1 MPEPSETSTP
11 AKSRKQKRTRLYAVV
26 AIGAGTFLMLAA
38 LEGILALFLSVP
50 ALAPNNMLRGM
61 QAYYLHFDRDLLQF
75 NPALTQHDP
84 DVSYLLRPGQ
94 GTFSNREFSVDIVAN
109 SVGLRDDEADLTA
122 PEVIC
127 LGDSFCQGWGVE
139 APETYPALLQRADRK
154 VLNAGMSSF
163 GTVRELTLLK
173 RLDRSAL
180 KTLIIQ
186 YCSNDA
192 IENAEFVKKG
202 TIHIMSPMQYKQ
214 LIRSQEEWRNY
225 RMGDYLRRML
235 PLIARAYNPDDP
247 IIKEAFAEASYEAD
261 MGEAE
266 LFMQVLQKAPVNLS
280 NIHVIV
286 IDLYS
291 PWHPKTTFIAD
302 VNRLAAAQNEL
313 NVTAIDLC
321 GKLSDKDYFRL
332 DDHLNAAGHI
342 TVATAL
348 EEAMK

>member
-1 MPEPSETSTP
+1 
-11 AKSRKQKRTRLYAVV
+11 
-26 AIGAGTFLMLAA
+26 
-38 LEGILALFLSVP
+38 
-50 ALAPNNMLRGM
+50 
-61 QAYYLHFDRDLLQF
+61 
-75 NPALTQHDP
+75 
-84 DVSYLLRPGQ
+84 
-94 GTFSNREFSVDIVAN
+94 
-109 SVGLRDDEADLTA
+109 
-122 PEVIC
+122 
-127 LGDSFCQGWGVE
+127 
-139 APETYPALLQRADRK
+139 
-154 VLNAGMSSF
+154 
-163 GTVRELTLLK
+163 
-173 RLDRSAL
+173 
-180 KTLIIQ
+180 
-186 YCSNDA
+186 
-192 IENAEFVKKG
+192 
-202 TIHIMSPMQYKQ
+202 MQYKQ

-302 VNRLAAAQNEL
+302 VNRLAAAQNDL